1 MDYSCPKCSRVFSCA
16 EAISFCPFC
25 GTAYAS
31 APGASAVSTTR
42 IVIGSDSERAVQEK
56 YWNLTHAEI
65 SLVLS
70 ALEGRLPSH
79 EEYTLRQLNVRG
91 WLISQ
96 SKRSST
102 AQFRGG
108 CDAFLAEITQA
119 FQSGPSAE
127 PAVPPI
133 DIDQM
138 GKAMDDIC
146 QQLLNVIRPEGDL
159 PPLPQLAFQPINT
172 AAKPDDALSAA
183 CMTLLQTIE
192 AIKPRFYQVLNE
204 NGIFTAASIVSRSA
218 GDARGTDVHSL
229 EKLSQELQSLAQQ
242 DYDPLF
248 GAGFEDFLVTFMMS
262 LAALA
267 TAANTLHGWLKYDE
281 NELAKINALSSC
293 RAAWSILL
301 YETLDQLYQ
310 SQRADMLSIQRSVRQ
325 ICLDYAK
332 AAPDIADEDEYE

>member
-16 EAISFCPFC
+16 EAIFFCPFC

-79 EEYTLRQLNVRG
+79 EEYTLAPAERARMAYFSIQTQQHGAVQGRMRRF
-91 WLISQ
+91 S
-96 SKRSST
+96 
-102 AQFRGG
+102 
-108 CDAFLAEITQA
+108 AEITQA

-146 QQLLNVIRPEGDL
+146 QQLLNVIRPKGDL

-218 GDARGTDVHSL
+218 GDARGTDVQSL

-281 NELAKINALSSC
+281 NELAKINAL
-293 RAAWSILL
+293 
-301 YETLDQLYQ
+301 DG
-310 SQRADMLSIQRSVRQ
+310 
-325 ICLDYAK
+325 
-332 AAPDIADEDEYE
+332 

>member
-172 AAKPDDALSAA
+172 AAKPICLILTDHTATDLDSTSYQANCASMDSTIIMDLYISCDGQISA
-183 CMTLLQTIE
+183 
-192 AIKPRFYQVLNE
+192 
-204 NGIFTAASIVSRSA
+204 IFS
-218 GDARGTDVHSL
+218 
-229 EKLSQELQSLAQQ
+229 
-242 DYDPLF
+242 
-248 GAGFEDFLVTFMMS
+248 
-262 LAALA
+262 
-267 TAANTLHGWLKYDE
+267 
-281 NELAKINALSSC
+281 KICTSSC
-293 RAAWSILL
+293 
-301 YETLDQLYQ
+301 TG
-310 SQRADMLSIQRSVRQ
+310 
-325 ICLDYAK
+325 
-332 AAPDIADEDEYE
+332 

>member
-16 EAISFCPFC
+16 EAIFFCPFC

-146 QQLLNVIRPEGDL
+146 QQLLNVIRPKGD
-159 PPLPQLAFQPINT
+159 
-172 AAKPDDALSAA
+172 
-183 CMTLLQTIE
+183 
-192 AIKPRFYQVLNE
+192 
-204 NGIFTAASIVSRSA
+204 FTAASPACVPADKHRRQA
-218 GDARGTDVHSL
+218 G
-229 EKLSQELQSLAQQ
+229 
-242 DYDPLF
+242 
-248 GAGFEDFLVTFMMS
+248 
-262 LAALA
+262 
-267 TAANTLHGWLKYDE
+267 
-281 NELAKINALSSC
+281 
-293 RAAWSILL
+293 
-301 YETLDQLYQ
+301 
-310 SQRADMLSIQRSVRQ
+310 
-325 ICLDYAK
+325 
-332 AAPDIADEDEYE
+332 